1 MGFTVYYVKDK
12 NIFHNH
18 KRFEIS
24 VCIKGT
30 GIFHTEVKDVKVS
43 PGRITI
49 TPAGMMHSVEG
60 DDEFE
65 RITVYG
71 DFNQFFNP
79 VEFAVVLDNPEK
91 EGTLLTKMIWNNKNS
106 NPEYIASLCNTL
118 GHFLIQSLKIDDE
131 LSICVRN
138 IVGEITNNFHDSNL
152 NLCELLN
159 KSGYAEDYIRS
170 SFKSFTGKTPTEF
183 LTNVRIQHACYLIDI
198 YKNSLSLLEIADK
211 CGFTDYSYF
220 SRRFKQVMGMSPRKY
235 ME

>member
-1 MGFTVYYVKDK
+1 MSFYIYNVKDK

-18 KRFEIS
+18 KNFEIS
-24 VCIKGT
+24 VCIKGK
-30 GIFHTEVKDVKVS
+30 GVFYTESKCVNVF
-43 PGRITI
+43 PGKITI
-49 TPAGMMHSVEG
+49 TPAGVMHKVEG

-65 RITVYG
+65 RFTIYG
-71 DFNQFFNP
+71 NFNQIFNP
-79 VEFAVVLDNPEK
+79 VELMVVRDNSEK
-91 EGTLLTKMIWNNKNS
+91 EGTTLAKMIWNNKNS
-106 NPEYIASLCNTL
+106 NPEYLASICNTL
-118 GHFLIQSLKIDDE
+118 GYFLVQSLKIDDE
-131 LSICVRN
+131 LSVCVRN

-211 CGFTDYSYF
+211 CGYTDYSYF
-220 SRRFKQVMGMSPRKY
+220 SRRFKQVMGVSPRKY